1 LYREGLGVSKDLV
14 QSYMWAAIAARR
26 GELFAHAFMGAIEL
40 KMSESEIEEARARA
54 DAWTPKVY

>member
-1 LYREGLGVSKDLV
+1 
-14 QSYMWAAIAARR
+14 MWAAIAARR